1 MDRARM
7 VDAANAAN
15 AVGEV
20 IDAVD
25 PLAEEIRQSVFL
37 LLGALGLMGMV
48 AVALL
53 VITTGSGG

>member
-7 VDAANAAN
+7 VNAAN

-53 VITTGSGG
+53 VLTTGSGG

>member
-1 MDRARM
+1 MDRARR
-7 VDAANAAN
+7 VNAINDAAD
-15 AVGEV
+15 V

-37 LLGALGLMGMV
+37 LLGALGLMGTV

-53 VITTGSGG
+53 VLTTGSGG

>member
-1 MDRARM
+1 M
-7 VDAANAAN
+7 VNAVDD
-15 AVGEV
+15 VGEV

-53 VITTGSGG
+53 VLTTGSGG